1 MERKNYRY
9 TITAITMSLSEYQ
22 LKLEE
27 EQREKQKLKDYKKG
41 MTKFIMT
48 SRFNNATWDENIK
61 YRERLNHNGCI
72 YCCPVQVTQKIAY
85 DSLMFVLEMNNDTN
99 QIIGIGMVKNHPIM
113 EKYKVYENGNYNRY
127 VFVGNTRIDRS
138 NMNEDEESVMQLFDM
153 LCFKGNRH
161 MKRGQGLRSFPMD
174 MLYELSKKLDLTK
187 FVVEMFKRRLSS
199 KQENAKSS
207 SSS

>member
-1 MERKNYRY
+1 
-9 TITAITMSLSEYQ
+9 MSLSEYQ

-27 EQREKQKLKDYKKG
+27 QQREKQKLKDYKKE

-48 SRFNNATWDENIK
+48 SRFNNATWEENIR
-61 YRERLNHNGCI
+61 YRGRLNHHGCI
-72 YCCPVQVTQKIAY
+72 YCCPVQVTQKIPY

-99 QIIGIGMVKNHPIM
+99 EIIGIGMVKNHPIM
-113 EKYKVYENGNYNRY
+113 DKYKVYENGNYNRY

-138 NMNEDEESVMQLFDM
+138 DMNEDEESVMQLFDM

-174 MLYELSKKLDLTK
+174 MLYELSKKLDLTT
-187 FVVEMFKRRLSS
+187 FIVEMFKRRMSS

-207 SSS
+207 SSSSSS